1 MFWDDSIDTFGKVPF
16 RDAHRG
22 KVFLFWNLARVTGGK
37 PVLVSL
43 LAGQSSF
50 DSEEIPKETLVTE
63 VGCILLVLKT
73 LALKIDVCSRMHNIS
88 VSAQN

>member
-1 MFWDDSIDTFGKVPF
+1 MFWDASADIFGKVPY

-50 DSEEIPKETLVTE
+50 DSEEVPAETLVRE
-63 VGCILLVLKT
+63 V
-73 LALKIDVCSRMHNIS
+73 N
-88 VSAQN
+88 